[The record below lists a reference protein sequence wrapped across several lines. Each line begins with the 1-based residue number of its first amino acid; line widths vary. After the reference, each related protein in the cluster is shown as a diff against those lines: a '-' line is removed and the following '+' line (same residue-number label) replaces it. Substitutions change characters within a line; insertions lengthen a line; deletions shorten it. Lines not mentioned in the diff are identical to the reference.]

1 MIIPHQAKPSPP
13 TMIHHHD
20 LPIPSRFPFDF
31 GMMFRAFNPRM
42 RATSDPIPMSQTMEN
57 TIPHFKSVSTFSYD
71 KRRLKIHK
79 LLKNYGTWVQYSVF
93 ECNLQPRD
101 FLRLRHR
108 LKKLLGSETDDSIRF
123 YGLCA
128 ECARKI
134 ERIGG
139 ITPEEKTTVIV

>member
-1 MIIPHQAKPSPP
+1 MYLVI
-13 TMIHHHD
+13 
-20 LPIPSRFPFDF
+20 
-31 GMMFRAFNPRM
+31 
-42 RATSDPIPMSQTMEN
+42 
-57 TIPHFKSVSTFSYD
+57 SYDIKDD

-93 ECNLQPRD
+93 ECNLQLRD

-108 LKKLLGSETDDSIRF
+108 LKKLLGKETDDSIRF
-123 YGLCA
+123 YGLCT
-128 ECARKI
+128 ECVRKI